1 MKVIFNGGHIF
12 KRGLIKKLFA
22 KALELTNN
30 EVEDLIV
37 SVKFVSKEEIQKL
50 NNNIR
55 GVDKVTD
62 VLSFPMLEIKQ
73 GEHLKDFDS
82 EREPDGWLNLGDIA
96 LCVDKAKQQA
106 KDYGNSYK
114 REIAFLALHGFLHLL
129 GYDHIEKEDEK
140 KMMSLAENVLA
151 NFNIKRG

>member
-1 MKVIFNGGHIF
+1 MKVIFEGGKF
-12 KRGLIKKLFA
+12 LTKRLIKKVFE
-22 KALELTNN
+22 KA
-30 EVEDLIV
+30 VEMSENKVDNLMV
-37 SVKFVSKEEIQKL
+37 GLKFVSKEEIKEL
-50 NNNIR
+50 NKNIR
-55 GVDKVTD
+55 GIDKVTD

-73 GEHLKDFDS
+73 GQHLKDFDS

-96 LCVDKAKQQA
+96 LCVDKAKEQA
-106 KDYGNSYK
+106 KEYGNSYK

>member
-1 MKVIFNGGHIF
+1 MKVIFEGGKF
-12 KRGLIKKLFA
+12 LTKRLIKKVFE
-22 KALELTNN
+22 KA
-30 EVEDLIV
+30 VEMSENKVDNLMV
-37 SVKFVSKEEIQKL
+37 GLKFVSKEEIKEL
-50 NNNIR
+50 NKNIR
-55 GVDKVTD
+55 GIDKVTD

-73 GEHLKDFDS
+73 GEHLSHFES

-96 LCVDKAKQQA
+96 LCVDKAKEQA
-106 KDYGNSYK
+106 KEYGNSYK